1 MKFCPNCGQSLPDD
15 AGFCGNCGAAL
26 PNEPAQSAGLSVPPA
41 PAVPAAVADTI
52 GAGDTHAGMLLGC
65 LYQGMALDAALG
77 MANRAAAAVVA
88 RHGADILRTLE
99 ELL

>member
-1 MKFCPNCGQSLPDD
+1 MIYFDS
-15 AGFCGNCGAAL
+15 AATTL
-26 PNEPAQSAGLSVPPA
+26 QKPA
-41 PAVPAAVADTI
+41 AVPAAVADTI